1 MSYTQMVNVKQY
13 KGQPQR
19 DWNNKQWLQH
29 AHIQVHNP
37 WLTDEDRLYW
47 RDKIKEL
54 NADLSSE

>member
-1 MSYTQMVNVKQY
+1 MINNQGTVKQY
-13 KGQPQR
+13 KGQPR
-19 DWNNKQWLQH
+19 KDWTKEQWLQH

-54 NADLSSE
+54 TC